1 CIEWIFFKKRAPM
14 VWWYSTIISITGC
27 VLLFMHQ
34 ESVYSDPTENI
45 LALGAGLSFASY
57 MIVIRELVE
66 NYDSLSVL
74 MVVFTISGILL
85 ASFLFIFD
93 MSWIASF
100 RGIGVSL
107 QLGIV
112 ATGVAYYLF
121 SKGLVH
127 VSSSTAVTLALAE
140 PLTAALLGVVIVGET
155 LNLLS

>member
-1 CIEWIFFKKRAPM
+1 
-14 VWWYSTIISITGC
+14 
-27 VLLFMHQ
+27 
-34 ESVYSDPTENI
+34 
-45 LALGAGLSFASY
+45 
-57 MIVIRELVE
+57 
-66 NYDSLSVL
+66 
-74 MVVFTISGILL
+74 
-85 ASFLFIFD
+85 
-93 MSWIASF
+93 

-155 LNLLS
+155 LNLLSWAGLSLLILGIGMLIWASKNDVKEEQILKEKIYRPVYIKVVIFLTYSISILLDASDCVSFGTVILNTPSVNFALPVSGFAFSRNKERCIEPTFLS